1 MIEFMRTTDLDLYYI
16 FILAG
21 TAFCAI
27 WNLCQI
33 KKMTLITGNVSKS
46 VIRFVKA
53 KNEKFPIE
61 IITALIEI
69 VILTLLQYVFAGDY
83 NVWFG
88 KIVDMGPNYFGT
100 ALIGP
105 FMIAAACFVIRLDLP
120 RAFDLIAPSYAFG
133 LIASKFGCFCAGC
146 CNGIEWEHGLY
157 NHETGLVE
165 VPVQLIEMSLALI
178 IFVFLVII
186 RKKAKPGTLFP
197 AYLIL
202 YSSTRFCSE
211 FLRSEPS
218 VYAGLKLYQLLCLIG
233 IAFGVVFLVIALV
246 FGDKISRLYT
256 MEFGI
261 GKRLQKIADEV
272 SFNYHQAK
280 KKIKKQNK
288 SVVHH
293 KKKKRK

>member
-16 FILAG
+16 FILVG

-27 WNLCQI
+27 WNLCQT
-33 KKMTLITGNVSKS
+33 KKMTLITSNVSKS

-69 VILTLLQYVFAGDY
+69 VILTLFQYVFAGDY
-83 NVWFG
+83 NIWFG
-88 KIVDMGPNYFGT
+88 KIIDMGPNYFGT

-105 FMIAAACFVIRLDLP
+105 FMLAAVCFIIRLDII

-157 NHETGLVE
+157 NHDTGLVE

-178 IFVFLVII
+178 IFVFLVLI

-218 VYAGLKLYQLLCLIG
+218 VYAGLKLYQILCLAG
-233 IAFGVVFLVIALV
+233 IAFGIVFLAIALI

-261 GKRLQKIADEV
+261 GKRLQKITDEI

-280 KKIKKQNK
+280 KKTKKQSK
-288 SVVHH
+288 PIVHH